1 MLHLYIDR
9 KAYLF
14 YKIDIY
20 LWALTTKHVKNTLSF
35 KLQLLQCVNK
45 AAKNIYFP
53 IFTIYS
59 TIILLLFLSTLTT
72 AEPTVKLKRMFV

>member
-20 LWALTTKHVKNTLSF
+20 LWALTTKLLKNTLSF
-35 KLQLLQCVNK
+35 KLQLQCVNK

-53 IFTIYS
+53 IYN
-59 TIILLLFLSTLTT
+59 LFHHYPLSLSINTH
-72 AEPTVKLKRMFV
+72 AAQ